1 MFVGSFV
8 SCKINFLF
16 FYCNVKLLNILC
28 QGYKKRDDIEF
39 SWSSN
44 YRGTNINIVFDVSST
59 TPERRGAVA

>member
-1 MFVGSFV
+1 MSR
-8 SCKINFLF
+8 L
-16 FYCNVKLLNILC
+16 
-28 QGYKKRDDIEF
+28 QKKDDIEF